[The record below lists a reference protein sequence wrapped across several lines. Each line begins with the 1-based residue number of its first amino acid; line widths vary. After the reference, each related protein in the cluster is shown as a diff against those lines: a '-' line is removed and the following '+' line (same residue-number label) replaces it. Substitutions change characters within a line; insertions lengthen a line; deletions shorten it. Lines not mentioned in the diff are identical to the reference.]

1 MKHHKPTTMRL
12 TLVFSL
18 LLFGLLSSLQAQQ
31 AAELNYREKV
41 KKALQE
47 GADSTTL
54 ALIEQWRAQL
64 FNQDATASLAETYLY
79 EGEYHLNHE
88 EYGEALEAFRKAEEL
103 WKKAPPADNTP
114 LGVLYLDLGRV
125 YFLRYDYAKAADLYI
140 KALRIF
146 EANRQDAYACETLS
160 QLGETYITMKNLSK
174 GIEYLEQG
182 IEVCSRL
189 EDISNLASM
198 ENTLAVA
205 YSDNG
210 QHEEAIE
217 HYRKAY
223 ELCEQMNYA
232 PGMYY
237 TLSNMGYEYYL
248 LKQYQEALAHFNR
261 ALEIVEQNDLH
272 GMEASALVN
281 MSYVYF
287 DKGNYAEALE
297 LQKKSL
303 ALAQETGRKFIE
315 QECYEAISRTY
326 EKMGQAA
333 LALEYYKKAVA
344 LKDELQLAEQ
354 QETANQIA
362 ARYELEKAEMEKQRA
377 QQELAIKELRVQ
389 RQRYAVLLFAAMA
402 LLALVMAFF
411 IWRQAEQR
419 RKVNEELTKLNSIL
433 KEQKEEIEVQNEQL
447 ATTHNK
453 ILESIRYAQR
463 IQAALFPSLHQF
475 KTLFPESAIF
485 WRPKDIVSGDFYW
498 CAQKDGLTY
507 LAVSDCTGHGVPG
520 GFMTVMGIN
529 FLNQILHE
537 DNVMD
542 PAEILTQLDR
552 RITTTLQQ
560 HDPEVKDGM
569 DIALLMINPAEGTL
583 TVSLAKQRMHIL
595 SDDGYE
601 ELPASKYSIGA
612 GGLYGEKEFTNRIVQ
627 LRPGQ
632 IFYLHTDGYIDQFDK
647 GNRKK
652 FKIRQF
658 RELIRQIYT
667 LPFEEQ
673 ERILA
678 ERFDEWRGGQAQT
691 DDVLVVAF
699 RCS

>member
-1 MKHHKPTTMRL
+1 
-12 TLVFSL
+12 
-18 LLFGLLSSLQAQQ
+18 
-31 AAELNYREKV
+31 
-41 KKALQE
+41 
-47 GADSTTL
+47 
-54 ALIEQWRAQL
+54 
-64 FNQDATASLAETYLY
+64 
-79 EGEYHLNHE
+79 
-88 EYGEALEAFRKAEEL
+88 
-103 WKKAPPADNTP
+103 
-114 LGVLYLDLGRV
+114 
-125 YFLRYDYAKAADLYI
+125 
-140 KALRIF
+140 
-146 EANRQDAYACETLS
+146 
-160 QLGETYITMKNLSK
+160 MKNLSK

>member
-1 MKHHKPTTMRL
+1 MNMHKSIVMRSIF
-12 TLVFSL
+12 VFSL
-18 LLFGLLSSLQAQQ
+18 LLLLFVSPVSAQQ
-31 AAELNYREKV
+31 AAPADYREKV

-47 GADSTTL
+47 GADSTAL
-54 ALIEQWRAQL
+54 VLIEQWRTHL
-64 FNQDATASLAETYLY
+64 FDTEATPVLAETYLY
-79 EGEYHLNHE
+79 EGEYHLSRE
-88 EYGEALEAFRKAEEL
+88 EYSEALEAFRRAEEL
-103 WKKAPPADNTP
+103 WKKEPPADSTP
-114 LGVLYLDLGRV
+114 LGVLYMDLGRV
-125 YFLRYDYAKAADLYI
+125 YFLRYDYAKAADLYL

-146 EANRQDAYACETLS
+146 EANRQDAYTCETLS
-160 QLGETYITMKNLSK
+160 QLGETYITMKNLPK
-174 GIEYLEQG
+174 GIEYLERG
-182 IEVCSRL
+182 IEVCARL
-189 EDISNLASM
+189 DDISNLASM

-210 QHEEAIE
+210 QHQEAIE

-223 ELCEQMNYA
+223 NLCVKMEYY

-248 LKQYQEALAHFNR
+248 LKKYEEALTHFKQ
-261 ALEIVEQNDLH
+261 ALEVVNRHDLH
-272 GMEASALVN
+272 GMEAGALVN

-287 DKGNYAEALE
+287 DRGDYDKALQLQKQSLE
-297 LQKKSL
+297 LAK
-303 ALAQETGRKFIE
+303 ETGRKFIE

-326 EKMGQAA
+326 EKMGQPT
-333 LALEYYKKAVA
+333 LALDYYKKAVA
-344 LKDELQLAEQ
+344 LKDELQLIEQ
-354 QETANQIA
+354 QESANQIA

-377 QQELAIKELRVQ
+377 QQELSIKELRMQ
-389 RQRYAVLLFAAMA
+389 RQRYAVLLFAAVA

-419 RKVNEELTKLNSIL
+419 RKVNQELTKLNMLL
-433 KEQKEEIEVQNEQL
+433 KEQKEEIQIQNEQL
-447 ATTHNK
+447 AATHNK

-463 IQAALFPSLHQF
+463 IQAALFPSMRQF
-475 KTLFPESAIF
+475 KTLFPDSAIF

-498 CAQKDGLTY
+498 CAQKDGITY

-552 RITTTLQQ
+552 RITGTLQQ

-569 DIALLMINPAEGTL
+569 DIALLAINRAEGTL

-595 SDDGYE
+595 SEDGYE
-601 ELPASKYSIGA
+601 VLPPSKYSIGA
-612 GGLYGEKEFTNRIVQ
+612 GGLYGEKEFENQVIS

-632 IFYLHTDGYIDQFDK
+632 VFYLHTDGYIDQFDK
-647 GNRKK
+647 TNRKK

-658 RELIRQIYT
+658 REMIKEIYT

-673 ERILA
+673 ERILT
-678 ERFDEWRGGQAQT
+678 ERFDEWKGTQTQT
-691 DDVLVVAF
+691 DDVLVVGL
-699 RCS
+699 RCI